1 MVHVPA
7 IYLKNFLEENLKY
20 NTLQILEHIM
30 VLIDDED
37 VIKKQLYKIQ
47 GNFNLHCITICKLI
61 LLYIKSRAP
70 HSPFFCR

>member
-1 MVHVPA
+1 
-7 IYLKNFLEENLKY
+7 
-20 NTLQILEHIM
+20 M

>member
-37 VIKKQLYKIQ
+37 VIKKNNYIRFQEI
-47 GNFNLHCITICKLI
+47 LI
-61 LLYIKSRAP
+61 YIALQ
-70 HSPFFCR
+70 FAN